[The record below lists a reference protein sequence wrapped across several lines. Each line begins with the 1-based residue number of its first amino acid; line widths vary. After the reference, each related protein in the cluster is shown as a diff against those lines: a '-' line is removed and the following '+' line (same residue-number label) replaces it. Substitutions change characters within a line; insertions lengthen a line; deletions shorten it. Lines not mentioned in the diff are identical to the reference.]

1 MPLVTLDDRVEFSE
15 DVIAQQ
21 VGEEMVL
28 LDLESEVYYGLDPV
42 GRRIWELLIEHRRL
56 RVVFETVVEEYDVT
70 PEVLQQDLLQLVQE
84 LQARGLTQVVGA

>member
-1 MPLVTLDDRVEFSE
+1 MPLVTLDDCVEFSE

-28 LDLESEVYYGLDPV
+28 LDLEAGVYYGLDPV
-42 GRRIWELLIEHRRL
+42 GRRIWELLTEHRRL
-56 RVVFETVVEEYDVT
+56 RVVFETMAEEYDVT

>member
-28 LDLESEVYYGLDPV
+28 LDLEAGVYYGLDPV
-42 GRRIWELLIEHRRL
+42 GRRIWELLTEHGRL
-56 RVVFETVVEEYDVT
+56 RVVFETMVEEYDVT
-70 PEVLQQDLLQLVQE
+70 PEALQQDLLQLVQE
-84 LQARGLTQVVGA
+84 LQARGLTQVVGT

>member
-21 VGEEMVL
+21 VGDEMVL

-42 GRRIWELLIEHRRL
+42 GRRIWELLTEHRRL
-56 RVVFETVVEEYDVT
+56 RVVFETMVEEYDVT

-84 LQARGLTQVVGA
+84 LQARGLTLVVGT

>member
-28 LDLESEVYYGLDPV
+28 LDLEAGVYYGLDPV
-42 GRRIWELLIEHRRL
+42 GRRIWELLTEHRRL

-84 LQARGLTQVVGA
+84 LQAKGLTQVVGA

>member
-28 LDLESEVYYGLDPV
+28 LDLEAGVYYGLDPV
-42 GRRIWELLIEHRRL
+42 GRRIWELLTEHRRL
-56 RVVFETVVEEYDVT
+56 RVVFETMVEEYDVT

-84 LQARGLTQVVGA
+84 LQAKGLTQVVGA

>member
-1 MPLVTLDDRVEFSE
+1 MPLVTLDDRVEFPE

-28 LDLESEVYYGLDPV
+28 LDLEAGVYYGLDPV
-42 GRRIWELLIEHRRL
+42 GRRIWELLTEHRRL
-56 RVVFETVVEEYDVT
+56 RVVFETIAEEYDVT

-84 LQARGLTQVVGA
+84 LQARGLTQVVGT

>member
-1 MPLVTLDDRVEFSE
+1 MPLVTLDDRVEFPE

-28 LDLESEVYYGLDPV
+28 LDLEAGVYYGLDPV
-42 GRRIWELLIEHRRL
+42 GRRIWELLTEHRRL
-56 RVVFETVVEEYDVT
+56 RVVFETMVEEYDVT

-84 LQARGLTQVVGA
+84 LQARGLTQVVGT

>member
-28 LDLESEVYYGLDPV
+28 LDLEAGVYYGLDPV

-84 LQARGLTQVVGA
+84 LQAKGLTQVVGA

>member
-1 MPLVTLDDRVEFSE
+1 MPLVTLDDRVEFPE

-28 LDLESEVYYGLDPV
+28 LDLEAGVYYGLDPV
-42 GRRIWELLIEHRRL
+42 GRRIWELLTEHRCL
-56 RVVFETVVEEYDVT
+56 RVVFETMVEEYDVT

-84 LQARGLTQVVGA
+84 LQARGLTQVVGT